1 MPFSPNRSIPQR
13 ELTGGLQ
20 TIPNVAADLS
30 TVDTWI
36 YQIVLANKTGGAVTV
51 TILDKAASPKTLL
64 GAVSIAANTTYVVAF
79 PDGVKMTDGVNW
91 VASAANSIDAEVF
104 GTYRG

>member
-20 TIPNVAADLS
+20 TIPNVAADLT

-36 YQIVLANKTGGAVTV
+36 FQIVLSNKTAGAVTV
-51 TILDKAASPKTLL
+51 TITDRASSPKTLIPT
-64 GAVSIAANTTYVVAF
+64 VSIAANTAYVIAF

-91 VASAANSIDAEVF
+91 VASASNSIDAEVF